1 MKEIVF
7 FFNSKKVYEGKQVSK
22 LIRTR
27 IYQLYPNINF
37 SFYFIDKDIFYISNN
52 VTINE
57 EVFLEKGKKINF
69 KIDSCNKSF

>member
-1 MKEIVF
+1 MFLSSSKTGAFVKWSAVWRTF
-7 FFNSKKVYEGKQVSK
+7 FLNSKKVYEGKQVSK

-37 SFYFIDKDIFYISNN
+37 SFYFIDEDIFYISNK

-57 EVFLEKGKKINF
+57 EVF
-69 KIDSCNKSF
+69 